1 LFVPTPHNHTSLALT
16 PKITQQKSAKNTKM
30 SVTLTPTKCLE
41 EIAAISSTTLL
52 DINWS
57 VRLVTASSKVSSLQQ
72 PIVLLQLRLLDKSC
86 NDDEQA
92 KWITVELNEDELN
105 SFVEK
110 LKQMK
115 NLMWALE
122 KK

>member
-1 LFVPTPHNHTSLALT
+1 
-16 PKITQQKSAKNTKM
+16 M